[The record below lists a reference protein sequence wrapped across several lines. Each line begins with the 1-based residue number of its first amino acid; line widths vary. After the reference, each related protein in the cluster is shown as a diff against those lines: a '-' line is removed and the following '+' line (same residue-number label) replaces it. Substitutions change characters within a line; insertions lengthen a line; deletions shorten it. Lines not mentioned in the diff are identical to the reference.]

1 MTAEQLAL
9 IGACVKLAASLIAKA
24 LEIEQSG
31 IKVPNMD
38 EIRKTRDLLNSSQN
52 MVDYEVK

>member
-9 IGACVKLAASLIAKA
+9 IGEGIKLAASLIAKA
-24 LEIEQSG
+24 LEIEKSG

-38 EIRKTRDLLNSSQN
+38 EIRKTRDMLNNSPN
-52 MVDYEVK
+52 MADYGK